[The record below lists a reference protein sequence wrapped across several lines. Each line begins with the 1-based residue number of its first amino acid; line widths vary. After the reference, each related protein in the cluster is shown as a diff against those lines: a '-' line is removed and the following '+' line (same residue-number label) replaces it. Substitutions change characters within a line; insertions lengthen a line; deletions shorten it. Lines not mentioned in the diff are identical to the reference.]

1 MTKSPLLIALAIL
14 AATSALADG
23 PQDDQSNYAGGAQD
37 LLGNTQVPKRE
48 DEATREGRDRNAS
61 ATSPAITPLSGP
73 GRVAP
78 NVALPTSWQP
88 TTR

>member
-1 MTKSPLLIALAIL
+1 MTKPIFIALALL
-14 AATSALADG
+14 ATLPALADG

-37 LLGNTQVPKRE
+37 LLGNTSVPKTE
-48 DEATREGRDRNAS
+48 DEASREGRDRNAS

-78 NVALPTSWQP
+78 NVALPTNWSP